1 MNRRTRLAQRTPLR
15 SDPQRTAEW
24 VQASRTPIVR
34 TSGLPPVSARRLEGA
49 GAGIVK
55 SAARKGGAGSSARA
69 ESFPPD
75 VAALIDARDPW
86 CIRCGSPHD
95 LHRHHRR
102 IKGIGGDSRPHTD
115 CACNAVRICARCH
128 EWAHLEGRRE
138 AEARGLIISRAETAP
153 WRHALMVRT
162 EAETDSGFTAYPT
175 CSGGWVFDS
184 PEGAVA

>member
-34 TSGLPPVSARRLEGA
+34 TSGLPRVSAGRLEAA

-55 SAARKGGAGSSARA
+55 SAARKGGAGSSGRA

-86 CIRCGSPHD
+86 CVHCGSPDD
-95 LHRHHRR
+95 LQRHHRR
-102 IKGIGGDSRPHTD
+102 LKGSGGDPRPHTQ
-115 CACNAVRICARCH
+115 CACNGVRLCPRCH
-128 EWAHLEGRRE
+128 LVWAHREGRLE
-138 AEARGLIISRAETAP
+138 AEAEGIIIPRATKEPGTVSVLVHTLDGGMAK
-153 WRHALMVRT
+153 
-162 EAETDSGFTAYPT
+162 YPHCDGT
-175 CSGGWVFDS
+175 YQDYP
-184 PEGAVA
+184 PEEVAA